1 MANLDYKAAISAIES
16 ASNILIL
23 PSSPPDGDSIGSALA
38 LFLAMQKLGKKATV
52 VAADPVPDAYRFL
65 PDSQS
70 IESEYNFGRD
80 FVVTVD
86 ISKAGF
92 KELNYEVKDQKVNI
106 IITPQTGSLRPED
119 LLINQA
125 SNKFDLIITVDTA
138 EVKQLG
144 PVYEANQELFANVM
158 TINIDHHPSN
168 TNFAK
173 LNLVDPEKAA
183 TTLMLTELFNQL
195 SPGLIDADIATL
207 LLAGI
212 ITDTGSFQNANTSP
226 EAFDTAAALISLGAR
241 QQEIIHHVYK
251 TKELHTLRL
260 WGRVLSNI
268 QTDYTYKLVWSEVTQ
283 KDFLETGSKES
294 DIGDIIDELLS
305 NAPEAEVVVLFK
317 ELANGVTHLSLRS
330 TRDEVNVS
338 LIAQHFGGGGHKR
351 AAGANIKNP
360 DFAAVVSEV
369 LNYIRSEQQK
379 RMVGSAASMEV
390 AAAPEPVVNIA
401 ETVVVEA
408 PVPTPDVVAEPV
420 VQPEVAQEEPTPQP
434 VAAYEL
440 ETPVSQPEP
449 RSVEAPATTP
459 NPAQT
464 PIFTP
469 EVGSQVSTETTAQQA
484 QNTATA
490 DLDAYIK
497 PDTDTPTITPDFGSF
512 SSYLKNRTDL

>member
-23 PSSPPDGDSIGSALA
+23 PSSPPDGDSIGCALA
-38 LFLAMQKLGKKATV
+38 FFLAIKKVGKKATV

-86 ISKAGF
+86 VSKTGF

-226 EAFDTAAALISLGAR
+226 EAFDTAATLISLGAR
-241 QQEIIHHVYK
+241 QQEIIHHIYK

-268 QTDYTYKLVWSEVTQ
+268 QTDYTYKLVWSAVTQ

-338 LIAQHFGGGGHKR
+338 VMAQHFGGGGHKR

-360 DFAAVVSEV
+360 DFNAVVTEV

-379 RMVGSAASMEV
+379 RMVGSAASTEV
-390 AAAPEPVVNIA
+390 AAASVPVVDTT
-401 ETVVVEA
+401 ETVVEA
-408 PVPTPDVVAEPV
+408 PAPTPDVVAESV
-420 VQPEVAQEEPTPQP
+420 LQPEVAQEEPTPQP

-440 ETPVSQPEP
+440 ETPMTQPEP
-449 RSVEAPATTP
+449 QPVVAPAATP
-459 NPAQT
+459 APAF
-464 PIFTP
+464 IP
-469 EVGSQVSTETTAQQA
+469 EVESQVSTEETTAQQT